1 MDTTQHYSSLVYH
14 PHPPQPHSISDSA
27 PPQSYPQDMA
37 WQVPHH
43 SPPNSSASGHA
54 HIPPMMNHSQEH
66 VEYAPH
72 SAQQSFLSRHP
83 HDPFSQHH
91 PPSPS
96 VDSGPS
102 SNTMSFESPQIP
114 SSIGPDRGPS
124 RRRLRPPGRVQSHGE
139 IPDFAMPEA
148 HDTSHYPSHQG
159 SRPQTPNVPGAP
171 DQFVQVS
178 EQARL
183 PFHSPT
189 GVYGRHPPFQY
200 TQPQSRSTSG
210 SATSAASNP
219 RSASPALSVASVLT
233 SVSSSASAPA
243 SVSSIQPHPVSGI
256 RMCPV
261 NLTAIYPQHK
271 KEPSKKK
278 RLYNTDR
285 REICMYARE
294 HPGTKQ
300 EDIAHR
306 FGVERSTVSKILK
319 QRHRWLAVAVDED
332 VQIAKLRPSKF
343 PDLECRLAEWV
354 KTVSKNGTVL
364 SDALL
369 RQRAREIGDSQGYT
383 PDKFKASSGWLENFK
398 HRHGIRRGM
407 WTGTGTNDIK
417 ARAYAE
423 DFKPPE
429 PEEDC
434 PPGPFNRP
442 ASPLEE
448 GPSHSEYN
456 MGLDEN
462 GQQSSSSH
470 HGVQAM
476 HPSSLTL
483 QPAWPRSDEQA
494 SNGES
499 STLMYPPENQP
510 QYEMQQD
517 SVADGEQPVA
527 EAALP
532 RAEPIPIPV
541 NPENGADGEQVYVM
555 PVMPEVL
562 EVTEVPD
569 DAEAEKALDKVLAY
583 VRANHGELE
592 IQDAGFQL
600 LVELKYKLFGKATGQ
615 PYDPRYLPKHVPT

>member
-14 PHPPQPHSISDSA
+14 PHPHQPHPISDSA

-54 HIPPMMNHSQEH
+54 QIPSMMHHSQEH
-66 VEYAPH
+66 VEYAPP

-96 VDSGPS
+96 IDSGSP

-114 SSIGPDRGPS
+114 GSIGPDRGLP

-159 SRPQTPNVPGAP
+159 SRPQTPNVSSAP
-171 DQFVQVS
+171 DHFAPS
-178 EQARL
+178 EQAR
-183 PFHSPT
+183 PSFNSPD
-189 GVYGRHPPFQY
+189 GIYSRHPPFPY

-210 SATSAASNP
+210 SATSATSNP

-233 SVSSSASAPA
+233 SVSSSAS
-243 SVSSIQPHPVSGI
+243 
-256 RMCPV
+256 
-261 NLTAIYPQHK
+261 TK

-285 REICMYARE
+285 REICMYARD

-319 QRHRWLAVAVDED
+319 QRHRWLAVSLDED

-343 PDLECRLAEWV
+343 PELEHRLAEWV

-369 RQRAREIGDSQGYT
+369 RQRAREIGDEQGYT

-429 PEEDC
+429 TEEL

-448 GPSHSEYN
+448 GSLQSQYN
-456 MGLDEN
+456 MGMDEN
-462 GQQSSSSH
+462 GQQSSSTH

-483 QPAWPRSDEQA
+483 QTAWPRSDEPA

-499 STLMYPPENQP
+499 STLMYPPQNQP
-510 QYEMQQD
+510 QYSMQQE
-517 SVADGEQPVA
+517 ADAERPVV
-527 EAALP
+527 EASLP
-532 RAEPIPIPV
+532 RAEPIAVPV

-562 EVTEVPD
+562 EVEDIPD

-592 IQDAGFQL
+592 IHDAGFHQL
-600 LVELKYKLFGKATGQ
+600 MELKYKLFGKATGQ
-615 PYDPRYLPKHVPT
+615 PYDPRYMPKHMPT